1 MPRKKS
7 AAKKAREAA
16 AREAAARESA
26 LQDKKPNKDN
36 NENFDAAGNKHVLK
50 ESDSESDSSSSSEE
64 EDDYGDLITEDIE
77 QGINSVLEAIKNNDT
92 SKLLDPKVK
101 FFKDENEQ
109 DETGQKVK
117 SQKPI
122 YLKDYHRMNILSGDA
137 LKSDDELDQMETVDG
152 QKSFVVQQRDERN
165 KLLDEI
171 KNAMDNSNSEDEDD
185 NDDGFLKKKVVK
197 QNDNKN
203 GTNTNNQLSYEND
216 EQFLKDF
223 LAQQAWIPKEG
234 DKVIELDAT
243 GQSDDENFNNAV
255 EDFENAYNFRY
266 EDPNSAE
273 IISYARNQ
281 ATLRR
286 SKTSSRRR
294 KREEEKVVKDKIKK
308 EKESKIQKKKT
319 KKINKL
325 TDVLEQLQKEFGAK
339 IESHLVDKIT
349 KTLMNSDYK
358 ENEWDNVI
366 AELFNDEFYNND
378 SEKPTWNDNDEMGDD
393 YHLDDDEDEDA
404 NRGDENVEDE
414 KEDNVDNKTTDKKY
428 KKELKNTAKREKKK
442 LAEMV
447 ENAVEANKLAIIDEV
462 ENDELNERGRSRDRD
477 DSDNVK
483 FRYREVS
490 PESFGLTT
498 REIFAADDA
507 DLNEYI
513 SLKKFAP
520 YRSKELRNKDK
531 RKVTKAKR
539 IKEWRKKTFN
549 DENGP
554 SFEGVWLPRDEIDD
568 EKSKKSKHHHK
579 KNHKHK
585 HSKK

>member
-16 AREAAARESA
+16 AKEAALKEK
-26 LQDKKPNKDN
+26 QTNKDTVKDVGTVDSKHIP
-36 NENFDAAGNKHVLK
+36 NENY
-50 ESDSESDSSSSSEE
+50 SESDISSSSSSEE
-64 EDDYGDLITEDIE
+64 EDNYGDLITEDIE
-77 QGINSVLEAIKNNDT
+77 QGINNVLEAIKNNDT

-109 DETGQKVK
+109 EDVGQKVK
-117 SQKPI
+117 TQKPI

-171 KNAMDNSNSEDEDD
+171 KGAMDDSNGEDED
-185 NDDGFLKKKVVK
+185 DDGFLKKKEIK
-197 QNDNKN
+197 QDNND
-203 GTNTNNQLSYEND
+203 NNQLSYEND

-294 KREEEKVVKDKIKK
+294 KREEEKVVKDKLKK
-308 EKESKIQKKKT
+308 DKESKIQKKKT

-339 IESHLVDKIT
+339 IESHMVDKIT

-366 AELFNDEFYNND
+366 AELFDDEFYNND
-378 SEKPTWNDNDEMGDD
+378 SEKPTWNDDD
-393 YHLDDDEDEDA
+393 GLGNNHQFDDDNEEENQKEEEEDERKKD
-404 NRGDENVEDE
+404 
-414 KEDNVDNKTTDKKY
+414 VDNKTIDKKS
-428 KKELKNTAKREKKK
+428 KKEMKNAVKREKKK
-442 LAEMV
+442 LTEMV

-462 ENDELNERGRSRDRD
+462 ENDELHERGRSKERN
-477 DSDNVK
+477 DSDGVK

-507 DLNEYI
+507 DLNEFI

-554 SFEGVWLPRDEIDD
+554 SFEGVCLPKDD
-568 EKSKKSKHHHK
+568 TDSEKSKKSKHHHK
-579 KNHKHK
+579 KSHKHK

>member
-16 AREAAARESA
+16 AREAAAKETA
-26 LQDKKPNKDN
+26 LQDNNKSYKDVDIVEKKD
-36 NENFDAAGNKHVLK
+36 VL
-50 ESDSESDSSSSSEE
+50 SDTESSSTSEEE
-64 EDDYGDLITEDIE
+64 EDDYGDLLTEDIE
-77 QGINSVLEAIKNNDT
+77 KGINNVLEAIKNNDT

-101 FFKDENEQ
+101 FFENEPA
-109 DETGQKVK
+109 ELSKKVK

-122 YLKDYHRMNILSGDA
+122 YLKDYHRMNILSSDA
-137 LKSDDELDQMETVDG
+137 LRSDDELETVDG

-171 KNAMDNSNSEDEDD
+171 KNAMDDNSDD
-185 NDDGFLKKKVVK
+185 DDDDDGFLKKKEVK
-197 QNDNKN
+197 KVDASNI
-203 GTNTNNQLSYEND
+203 TNNKLSYEND

-223 LAQQAWIPKEG
+223 MSQHAWIPKEG

-243 GQSDDENFNNAV
+243 GQSDDEDFNNAV

-286 SKTSSRRR
+286 SKTSSRRG
-294 KREEEKVVKDKIKK
+294 KREEEKIVKDKIKK
-308 EKESKIQKKKT
+308 DKESKIQKKKT
-319 KKINKL
+319 KKVNKL

-339 IESHLVDKIT
+339 IEPHMVDKIT

-366 AELFNDEFYNND
+366 AELFNEEFYNND
-378 SEKPTWNDNDEMGDD
+378 SEKPIWNDDEEEEVND
-393 YHLDDDEDEDA
+393 YYL
-404 NRGDENVEDE
+404 DE
-414 KEDNVDNKTTDKKY
+414 KDNEKVEQNEEERNDADDKVSDKKS
-428 KKELKNTAKREKKK
+428 KKEMKNAAKKEKKK

-462 ENDELNERGRSRDRD
+462 ENDELNERGRSKNRDNAD
-477 DSDNVK
+477 GSDGIK

-490 PESFGLTT
+490 PESYGLTT
-498 REIFAADDA
+498 RDIFAADDA
-507 DLNEYI
+507 DLNEFI

-531 RKVTKAKR
+531 RKVTKARR

-554 SFEGVWLPRDEIDD
+554 SGEGMWSPKDD
-568 EKSKKSKHHHK
+568 TDNGKSKKSKHYHK
-579 KNHKHK
+579 KSHKHK
-585 HSKK
+585 HSKKVE

>member
-16 AREAAARESA
+16 AKEAA
-26 LQDKKPNKDN
+26 LKDKQTNKDTVKDVGTADN
-36 NENFDAAGNKHVLK
+36 KHIPNENY
-50 ESDSESDSSSSSEE
+50 SESDIRSSSSSSEE

-77 QGINSVLEAIKNNDT
+77 QGINNVLEAIKNNDT

-109 DETGQKVK
+109 EDVGQKVK
-117 SQKPI
+117 TQKPI

-171 KNAMDNSNSEDEDD
+171 KGAMDDSNGEDED
-185 NDDGFLKKKVVK
+185 DDGFLKKKEVK
-197 QNDNKN
+197 QDNND
-203 GTNTNNQLSYEND
+203 NNQLSYEND
-216 EQFLKDF
+216 EQFLKNF
-223 LAQQAWIPKEG
+223 LAQRAWIPKEG

-294 KREEEKVVKDKIKK
+294 KREEEKVVKDKLKK
-308 EKESKIQKKKT
+308 DKESKIQKKKT

-339 IESHLVDKIT
+339 IESHMVDKIT
-349 KTLMNSDYK
+349 KTLMDSDYK

-378 SEKPTWNDNDEMGDD
+378 SEKPTWNDDGDD
-393 YHLDDDEDEDA
+393 DGLGNNHQFDDDNEEE
-404 NRGDENVEDE
+404 NQKEEEGDEGRKDVG
-414 KEDNVDNKTTDKKY
+414 NKAIDKKSR
-428 KKELKNTAKREKKK
+428 KEMKNAVKREKKK
-442 LAEMV
+442 LTEMV

-462 ENDELNERGRSRDRD
+462 ENDELNERGRSKERN

-507 DLNEYI
+507 DLNEFI

-554 SFEGVWLPRDEIDD
+554 SFEGVWLPKNDTDS
-568 EKSKKSKHHHK
+568 EKSTKSKHHHK
-579 KNHKHK
+579 KSHNHK

>member
-137 LKSDDELDQMETVDG
+137 LKSDDELDQMETMDG

>member
-16 AREAAARESA
+16 AREAAAKEAA
-26 LQDKKPNKDN
+26 LQDNNKSYKDVDIVENKD
-36 NENFDAAGNKHVLK
+36 VP
-50 ESDSESDSSSSSEE
+50 SDTESSSTSEEE
-64 EDDYGDLITEDIE
+64 EDDYGDLLTEDIE
-77 QGINSVLEAIKNNDT
+77 KGINNVLEAIKNNDT

-101 FFKDENEQ
+101 FFENEPA
-109 DETGQKVK
+109 ELSKKVK

-137 LKSDDELDQMETVDG
+137 LKSDDELETVDG

-171 KNAMDNSNSEDEDD
+171 KNAMDDNSDD
-185 NDDGFLKKKVVK
+185 DDDDDGFLKKKEV
-197 QNDNKN
+197 NKVDASN
-203 GTNTNNQLSYEND
+203 TTNNKLSYEND

-223 LAQQAWIPKEG
+223 MSQHAWIPKEG

-243 GQSDDENFNNAV
+243 GQSDDEDFNNAV

-294 KREEEKVVKDKIKK
+294 KREEEKIVKDKIKK
-308 EKESKIQKKKT
+308 DKESKIQKKKT
-319 KKINKL
+319 KKVNKL

-339 IESHLVDKIT
+339 IEPHMVDKIT

-358 ENEWDNVI
+358 ENEWDDVI
-366 AELFNDEFYNND
+366 AELFNEEFYNKD
-378 SEKPTWNDNDEMGDD
+378 SEKPTWNDDEEEVND
-393 YHLDDDEDEDA
+393 YYLDE
-404 NRGDENVEDE
+404 
-414 KEDNVDNKTTDKKY
+414 EDNEKAEQNEEERNDADDKVSDKKS
-428 KKELKNTAKREKKK
+428 KKEMKNAAKKEKKK

-462 ENDELNERGRSRDRD
+462 ENDELNERGRSKNRDNAD
-477 DSDNVK
+477 DSDGIK

-490 PESFGLTT
+490 PESYGLTT

-507 DLNEYI
+507 DLNEFI

-531 RKVTKAKR
+531 RKVTKARR

-554 SFEGVWLPRDEIDD
+554 SFEGTWSPKDD
-568 EKSKKSKHHHK
+568 TNNGKSKKSKHYHK
-579 KNHKHK
+579 KSHKHK
-585 HSKK
+585 HSKKVE

>member
-16 AREAAARESA
+16 AKEAA
-26 LQDKKPNKDN
+26 LKDKQTNKDTVKDVGTVDN
-36 NENFDAAGNKHVLK
+36 KHIPNENY
-50 ESDSESDSSSSSEE
+50 SESDIRSSSEE

-77 QGINSVLEAIKNNDT
+77 QGINNVLEAIKNNDT

-109 DETGQKVK
+109 EDVGQKVK
-117 SQKPI
+117 TQKPI

-171 KNAMDNSNSEDEDD
+171 KGAMDDSNGEDED
-185 NDDGFLKKKVVK
+185 DDGFLKKKEVK
-197 QNDNKN
+197 QDNND
-203 GTNTNNQLSYEND
+203 NNQLSYEND
-216 EQFLKDF
+216 EQFLKNF

-294 KREEEKVVKDKIKK
+294 KREEEKVVKDKLKK
-308 EKESKIQKKKT
+308 DKESKIQKKKT

-339 IESHLVDKIT
+339 IESHMVDKIT
-349 KTLMNSDYK
+349 KTLMDSDYK

-378 SEKPTWNDNDEMGDD
+378 SEKPTWNDDGDD
-393 YHLDDDEDEDA
+393 DGLGNNHQFDDDNEEE
-404 NRGDENVEDE
+404 NQKEEEGDEGRKDVG
-414 KEDNVDNKTTDKKY
+414 NKAIDKKSR
-428 KKELKNTAKREKKK
+428 KEMKNAVKREKKK
-442 LAEMV
+442 LIEMV

-462 ENDELNERGRSRDRD
+462 ENDELNERGRSKKRN

-507 DLNEYI
+507 DLNEFI

-554 SFEGVWLPRDEIDD
+554 SFEGVWLPKNDTDS
-568 EKSKKSKHHHK
+568 EKSTKSKHHHK
-579 KNHKHK
+579 KSHNHK

>member
-16 AREAAARESA
+16 AREAA

-36 NENFDAAGNKHVLK
+36 NENVDAAGKKHVLK
-50 ESDSESDSSSSSEE
+50 ESGSESDSSSSSEE

-197 QNDNKN
+197 QNDNNN
-203 GTNTNNQLSYEND
+203 GINTNNQLSYEND

>member
-16 AREAAARESA
+16 AREAA

-197 QNDNKN
+197 QNDNNN

-404 NRGDENVEDE
+404 NIGDENVEDE

-568 EKSKKSKHHHK
+568 EKSKKSKRHHK

>member
-16 AREAAARESA
+16 AKEAA
-26 LQDKKPNKDN
+26 LKDKQTNKDTVKDVGTVDN
-36 NENFDAAGNKHVLK
+36 KHIPNENY
-50 ESDSESDSSSSSEE
+50 SESDIRSSSSSEE

-77 QGINSVLEAIKNNDT
+77 QGINNVLEAIKNNDT

-109 DETGQKVK
+109 EDVGQKVK
-117 SQKPI
+117 TQKPI

-171 KNAMDNSNSEDEDD
+171 KGAMDDSNGEDED
-185 NDDGFLKKKVVK
+185 DDGFLKKKEVK
-197 QNDNKN
+197 QDNND
-203 GTNTNNQLSYEND
+203 NNQLSYEND
-216 EQFLKDF
+216 EQFLKNF

-294 KREEEKVVKDKIKK
+294 KREEEKVVKDKLKK
-308 EKESKIQKKKT
+308 DKESKIQKKKT

-339 IESHLVDKIT
+339 IESHMVDKIT
-349 KTLMNSDYK
+349 KTLMDSDYK

-378 SEKPTWNDNDEMGDD
+378 SEKPTWNDDGDD
-393 YHLDDDEDEDA
+393 DGLGNNHQFDDDNEEE
-404 NRGDENVEDE
+404 NQKEEEGDEGRKDVG
-414 KEDNVDNKTTDKKY
+414 NKAIDKKSR
-428 KKELKNTAKREKKK
+428 KEMKNAVKREKKK
-442 LAEMV
+442 LIEMV

-462 ENDELNERGRSRDRD
+462 ENDELNERGRSKKRN

-507 DLNEYI
+507 DLNEFI

-554 SFEGVWLPRDEIDD
+554 SFEGVWLPKNDTDS
-568 EKSKKSKHHHK
+568 EKSTKSKHHHK
-579 KNHKHK
+579 KSHNHK

>member
-7 AAKKAREAA
+7 AAKK

>member
-16 AREAAARESA
+16 AREAA

-36 NENFDAAGNKHVLK
+36 NENVDAAGKKHVLK
-50 ESDSESDSSSSSEE
+50 ESGSESDSSSSSEE

-197 QNDNKN
+197 QNDNNN

-404 NRGDENVEDE
+404 NIGDENVEDE

-568 EKSKKSKHHHK
+568 EKSKKSKRHHK